1 MRSLTILL
9 MIKMSS
15 CHHLLAYILYCYTA
29 YYSGAAAAGD
39 PGGQAV
45 RGHGLPGR
53 LLSRGGLVLL
63 PRPHLLRLRGRG
75 VPLVTIVND
84 VHCHFETLEINV

>member
-1 MRSLTILL
+1 

-15 CHHLLAYILYCYTA
+15 CHHLLAYILYRYTA

-75 VPLVTIVND
+75 VPLVTIVNN
-84 VHCHFETLEINV
+84 VHTLSF